1 MPTCVESRE
10 KLEKQSSMMVSTET
24 QSHDRDGTASLEC
37 TSNFPRFDHSLC
49 HRLMS
54 SFHTCSI

>member
-24 QSHDRDGTASLEC
+24 QSHDRDGTASLE
-37 TSNFPRFDHSLC
+37 
-49 HRLMS
+49 
-54 SFHTCSI
+54 SFTHVLFEDLEYMF